1 MTIQEHQTLE
11 MRNVLSYRAKM
22 TQQEL
27 ALKSKEIEAILHE
40 AGAQRVGST
49 VTATFAVEQGAQGPV
64 MDIEILLPLDKEIT
78 PPSGY
83 VWKPHFLLTNA
94 LVVRHE
100 GNPAGLQASANA
112 LNAYIMEHQLTP
124 ITVGYNVTVKEAKTP
139 LELDEMIV
147 EIYVGVS
154 PNSL

>member
-1 MTIQEHQTLE
+1 MLTKCKPKRFQCICNCFQIKRKRPAF
-11 MRNVLSYRAKM
+11 RN
-22 TQQEL
+22 
-27 ALKSKEIEAILHE
+27 
-40 AGAQRVGST
+40 G
-49 VTATFAVEQGAQGPV
+49 EQV
-64 MDIEILLPLDKEIT
+64 VFCIWRYS
-78 PPSGY
+78 PSGY
-83 VWKPHFLLTNA
+83 AWKPHFLLTNA